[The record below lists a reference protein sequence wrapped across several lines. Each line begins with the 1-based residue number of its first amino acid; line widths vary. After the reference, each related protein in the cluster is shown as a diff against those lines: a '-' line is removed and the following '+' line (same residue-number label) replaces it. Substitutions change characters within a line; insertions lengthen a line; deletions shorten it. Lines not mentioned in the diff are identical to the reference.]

1 MFTLNKLIVLILIGI
16 LFFCFSFYVGYSY
29 RDYLAVKAE
38 KAEQQAISEKQQEV
52 NLSRQTLNDVINKQ
66 KEARQQEQ
74 QEINTQNNT
83 TVKEVVKYVK
93 DNSASNDTVDDE
105 FVRIYNESLPH

>member
-1 MFTLNKLIVLILIGI
+1 MFTLNKLLVLILIGV

-29 RDYLAVKAE
+29 RDYLVVKAE
-38 KAEQQAISEKQQEV
+38 KAEQQAVADKQQKINTE
-52 NLSRQTLNDVINKQ
+52 RQTLNDVINKQ

>member
-16 LFFCFSFYVGYSY
+16 LFFCFSFYAGYSY
-29 RDYLAVKAE
+29 RDYLVIRAE
-38 KAEQQAISEKQQEV
+38 KPLQQAIVEKEQEV

-74 QEINTQNNT
+74 QEINTENNT

>member
-1 MFTLNKLIVLILIGI
+1 MFTLNKLLVLILIGI

-29 RDYLAVKAE
+29 RDYLVIRAE
-38 KAEQQAISEKQQEV
+38 KALQQAIVEKQQEV

-66 KEARQQEQ
+66 KEARQQDQ
-74 QEINTQNNT
+74 QEINTENNT

-93 DNSASNDTVDDE
+93 DNSASSDNVDDE